1 MNTINKKNHISHADY
16 HFSFVMVIFFV
27 WLNSNILFPGQFSEF
42 KTGISFILVLTGTW
56 KIIRTGIIPN
66 FKIIGFLIIFEILAS
81 LSIWYGEL
89 NGFILSDI
97 KSVFL
102 IRPIIILLIISNFDI
117 RSDKKIFFR
126 IIDLTAIVLVL
137 YNFVYVMGAL
147 GVFPQLLFW
156 ELDNGNVTN
165 TSTTFIAARLTNQ
178 SALTFFL
185 PYLAVRLEGHHQKF
199 DFFWIVFVLGTIAS
213 LLSGRRIVQIVAIA
227 VVVYVVGRVNSF
239 SIDSFVKVILRVI
252 ALSTLILI
260 LGSFLSSLIGIQNI
274 FVTIYKTIADAF
286 SSDAASSIIRSTQ
299 SRYLLNGW
307 SEHPFFGQGLNSY
320 TEEYIRSYN
329 SPWSY
334 EYVYY
339 AFLYQVGIVGVT
351 FLLTIVIGI
360 AIPIAYNR
368 SDNTSKSI
376 LFGFIFFLIAA
387 ATNPMFTN
395 MWIWT
400 IMLLGFEFAKN
411 NSLLRGKTIV

>member
-1 MNTINKKNHISHADY
+1 MI
-16 HFSFVMVIFFV
+16 IFFV
-27 WLNSNILFPGQFSEF
+27 WLNANILFPGQFSEF
-42 KTGISFILVLTGTW
+42 KTGISLILVLTGVL
-56 KIIRTGIIPN
+56 KIIRTGIVPS

-81 LSIWYGEL
+81 LSIWYGVL
-89 NGFILSDI
+89 NGFVLSDI

-117 RSDKKIFFR
+117 RSDKKIFFKV
-126 IIDLTAIVLVL
+126 IDLSAVVLLL

-185 PYLAVRLEGHHQKF
+185 PYLAVRLEGHRQKF
-199 DFFWIVFVLGTIAS
+199 DFFWIVFVLGIIAS

-227 VVVYVVGRVNSF
+227 VVLYVVGRLNSF
-239 SIDSFVKVILRVI
+239 SIDSFVKVILKIV
-252 ALSTLILI
+252 ALSSLVLI

-274 FVTIYKTIADAF
+274 FVTIYHTIADAF
-286 SSDAASSIIRSTQ
+286 SADATSSIIRSTQ

-307 SEHPFFGQGLNSY
+307 YEHPFFGQGLNSY
-320 TEEYIRSYN
+320 AEEYIRNYN

-339 AFLYQVGIVGVT
+339 AFLYQVGIIGVA

-360 AIPIAYNR
+360 AMPIVYNR
-368 SDNTSKSI
+368 SDNTSKSL
-376 LFGFIFFLIAA
+376 LFGFIFFLVAA

-411 NSLLRGKTIV
+411 DSLLREKVIE